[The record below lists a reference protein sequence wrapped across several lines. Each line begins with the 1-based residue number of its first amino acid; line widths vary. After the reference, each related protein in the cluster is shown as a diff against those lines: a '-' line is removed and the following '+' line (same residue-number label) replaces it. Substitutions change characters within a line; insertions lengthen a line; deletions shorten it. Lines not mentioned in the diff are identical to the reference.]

1 MNPGLGSLSPEQLAL
16 LDRWLP
22 GASVER
28 DHGWGLVETAVL
40 EMTHAGSRFI
50 VKAGG
55 ESDHHIARE
64 IHAHLNWLGPWTSI
78 GRAPTF
84 EYGDVAAKL
93 LVTRHLPGDLVLG
106 SKYADVPSIWR
117 QAGELL
123 AVFHAQTSSTD
134 DDDHERRENEKALV
148 WLAGAHRIAPDTV
161 QRLRAEIAAW
171 PTPAATL
178 VPTHG
183 DWHPRNWLVHDGVV
197 SVIDFGRA
205 AMRPAMTD
213 FARLAA
219 RDFLRDLGLE
229 AAFLEGYGAD
239 PREAD
244 AWHRNRVREA
254 IGTAAWAHRVGDEPF
269 EAQGHRMISDALSLF

>member
-1 MNPGLGSLSPEQLAL
+1 MTSEFGNLSPEQLAL

-28 DHGWGLVETAVL
+28 DHGWGLVETTVL

-55 ESDHHIARE
+55 ESDGHIARE
-64 IHAHLNWLGPWTSI
+64 IHAHHNWLGAWTSI

-84 EYGDVAAKL
+84 EYGDAAVKL
-93 LVTRHLPGDLVLG
+93 LVTRHLPGGLVLG
-106 SKYADVPSIWR
+106 SEYADLPSTYR

-123 AVFHAQTSSTD
+123 AVFHAQTTATD
-134 DDDHERRENEKALV
+134 DDYERRENEKALA
-148 WLAGAHRIAPDTV
+148 WLSGPHRIAPDTV
-161 QRLRAEIAAW
+161 ERLRAEIAAW

-183 DWHPRNWLVHDGVV
+183 DWQPRNWLVHEGVV
-197 SVIDFGRA
+197 SVIDVGRA

-213 FARLAA
+213 FARLAVQ
-219 RDFLRDLGLE
+219 DFLRDLELE
-229 AAFLEGYGAD
+229 AAFLHGYGAD

-244 AWHRNRVREA
+244 AGHRNGVREG

-269 EAQGHRMISDALSLF
+269 EAQGHRMISDALSLS